1 MARSKPA
8 PDQNEIETAGIR
20 IGKGQF
26 ILQDRKAVLD
36 AVPDEPLPG
45 VEKMV
50 NEFLTPQ
57 LVKSKSSRPPFC
69 LLASELIDV
78 AVNSLRN
85 QTYLRMDFLV

>member
-1 MARSKPA
+1 M
-8 PDQNEIETAGIR
+8 
-20 IGKGQF
+20 GKGQV

-57 LVKSKSSRPPFC
+57 PVKSESPPFC
-69 LLASELIDV
+69 FRAPELRCCK
-78 AVNSLRN
+78 SLC
-85 QTYLRMDFLV
+85 T